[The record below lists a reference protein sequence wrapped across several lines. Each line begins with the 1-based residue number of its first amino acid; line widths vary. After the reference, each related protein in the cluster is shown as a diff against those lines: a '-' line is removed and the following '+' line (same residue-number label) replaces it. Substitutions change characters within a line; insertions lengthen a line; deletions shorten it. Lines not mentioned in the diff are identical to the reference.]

1 LPGFYIPPR
10 NQNHSQQHMQAG
22 IWWPAADSAKLH
34 AAAQAWRDMAHALDG
49 IQAAGQSAALSALA
63 DNQGPAMDAFAAYWQ
78 KWSSSAGYLTSASQA
93 CLAMAD
99 ALERYAQAVDLAR
112 HKVEALVAEIAT
124 AVVLGV
130 VLGVCTV
137 GIAGGAALAVS
148 DALVASALL
157 VGVELSTTVAT
168 IAGVLVA
175 GAVFGALEGMAIDAG
190 AIQPERMLVFHDQ
203 KDFNWNEMISW
214 GELGAAGGVVGGGFS
229 VGLRAIRGGFA
240 GAADGGADGLAGA
253 DGTAAGA
260 RMPDDPLG
268 AVSPAV
274 DDGEGNFAVGTH
286 KDWPSP
292 RPAGMQSHHGV
303 MSAWAD
309 PNVPGYVADN
319 APTVLMPVEAHDMTR
334 FGYRLWRMEMES
346 RMGGSW
352 DWTKITDAQAR
363 DLAEYLFNGADVPA
377 GIRAQYWAQFD
388 AHLTQL
394 MAAAS

>member
-1 LPGFYIPPR
+1 MPGVYIPPR
-10 NQNHSQQHMQAG
+10 NQNHSHPPVQAG

-34 AAAQAWRDMAHALDG
+34 AAAHAWRDMAHALDG
-49 IQAAGQSAALSALA
+49 VQAAGQSAALSALA
-63 DNQGPAMDAFAAYWQ
+63 DNQGPALDAFAAYWQ
-78 KWSSSAGYLTSASQA
+78 KWSGSAGYLTSASQA
-93 CLAMAD
+93 CIAMAD
-99 ALERYAQAVDLAR
+99 ALDRYAQAVDEAR
-112 HKVEALVAEIAT
+112 RKVEELVAEIAT

-157 VGVELSTTVAT
+157 VGVELSTTVAY
-168 IAGVLVA
+168 IGGVLLA

-203 KDFNWNEMISW
+203 KDFNWNEMLQW

-229 VGLRAIRGGFA
+229 VGLRAVRGGFA
-240 GAADGGADGLAGA
+240 GTADGGADGLAGA
-253 DGTAAGA
+253 DGVAAGA
-260 RMPDDPLG
+260 RPPEDPLG
-268 AVSPAV
+268 LVSPAA

-292 RPAGMQSHHGV
+292 RPVGMQSHHGV
-303 MSAWAD
+303 MSAWAEK
-309 PNVPGYVADN
+309 NVPGYVAAK
-319 APTVLMPVEAHDMTR
+319 APTVLMPEEAHDMTR
-334 FGYRLWRMEMES
+334 FGYRLWRMETQS
-346 RMGGSW
+346 RMGGSF
-352 DWTKITDAQAR
+352 DWTKVTQAQAR

-377 GIRAQYWAQFD
+377 GIRAQYWSLFD

>member
-1 LPGFYIPPR
+1 LPGVYIPPR
-10 NQNHSQQHMQAG
+10 NQSHSNQHAQAG

-49 IQAAGQSAALSALA
+49 VQAAGQAAALSALA
-63 DNQGPAMDAFAAYWQ
+63 DNQGPALDAFAAYWQ
-78 KWSSSAGYLTSASQA
+78 KWSGSAGYLVSASQA
-93 CLAMAD
+93 CIAMAD
-99 ALERYAQAVDLAR
+99 ALDRYAQAVDEAR
-112 HKVEALVAEIAT
+112 RKVEELVAEIAT

-157 VGVELSTTVAT
+157 VGVELSTTVAY
-168 IAGVLVA
+168 IGGVLLA
-175 GAVFGALEGMAIDAG
+175 GAVFGTLEGMAIDAG

-203 KDFNWNEMISW
+203 KDFNWNEMLQW

-229 VGLRAIRGGFA
+229 VGLRAVRGGFA

-253 DGTAAGA
+253 DGVAAGA
-260 RMPDDPLG
+260 RPPEDPLG
-268 AVSPAV
+268 LVSPAA

-292 RPAGMQSHHGV
+292 RPAGMEAHHGV
-303 MSAWAD
+303 MSVWAD
-309 PNVPGYVADN
+309 ANVPGYVAEN
-319 APTVLMPVEAHDMTR
+319 APSVLMPVEAHHMTR
-334 FGYRLWRMEMES
+334 FAFNLWRLEM
-346 RMGGSW
+346 RGQGAVF
-352 DWTKITDAQAR
+352 DWTKVTQAQAR

-377 GIRAQYWAQFD
+377 GIRAQYWSLFD